1 MKLQNKAR
9 HAFQHSY
16 MDEKSVLQIIE
27 IQAGEIKDIPEE
39 VAKVWLKSGE
49 VVEFVEPKEAK
60 ALEDENAK
68 LKAELAKLKK
78 PAVTKKPATKKPVTK
93 KTVKK

>member
-1 MKLQNKAR
+1 MKLQNKAK

-16 MDEKSVLQIIE
+16 MDDKQALQIIE
-27 IQAGEIKDIPEE
+27 ILPGEIKDIPEE
-39 VAKVWLKSGE
+39 IAKVWLKTGD

-68 LKAELAKLKK
+68 LKAELEKLKK
-78 PAVTKKPATKKPVTK
+78 PAAKKPSAK
-93 KTVKK
+93 KTK

>member
-1 MKLQNKAR
+1 MKLQNKAK

-16 MDEKSVLQIIE
+16 MDAKQVLQIIE
-27 IQAGEIKDIPEE
+27 ILPGEIKDIPEE
-39 VAKVWLKSGE
+39 VAKVWLKIGD

-68 LKAELAKLKK
+68 LKAELAKLKN
-78 PAVTKKPATKKPVTK
+78 PAVVKKPATKKPGAK